1 MFLPPELGV
10 RTNKEPPMFLPQKLR
25 TLLEQRRMRPADL
38 SRASGI
44 PPASIT
50 RYLHGERQPT
60 VENLTRIA
68 EALGVP
74 IDMLTSSSAP
84 VKTSEPM
91 TDLEIAFAL
100 RELAEK
106 VGRRTASEG
115 APGVSGILRIP
126 VLSDIENGLPTN
138 LNKAQVKQ
146 WIGLPSGWVKD
157 NEAFA
162 FVADSQALADF
173 GVAMHDYVI
182 VAPSVQVRDGDI
194 VLAEFST
201 PEGPQ
206 ILLRRVRFV
215 DDKLVLETAKSDA
228 QALILAR
235 NDSKLKI
242 AGPVVFS
249 GRQYRL
255 DWRK

>member
-1 MFLPPELGV
+1 LRSRV
-10 RTNKEPPMFLPQKLR
+10 DRSHKMFLPQKLR

-74 IDMLTSSSAP
+74 IDMLTSSSTP
-84 VKTSEPM
+84 PETGEPM

-100 RELAEK
+100 RELADK
-106 VGRRTASEG
+106 IGRRAEENHSIEM
-115 APGVSGILRIP
+115 PGVSRVP
-126 VLSDIENGLPTN
+126 VLSRVRDGLPDD
-138 LNKAQVKQ
+138 LGAAPVIQ
-146 WIGLPSGWVKD
+146 WIGLPGSWVKD
-157 NEAFA
+157 PNAFA
-162 FVADSQALADF
+162 FVADSPALSDF
-173 GVAMHDYVI
+173 GVTLNDYVV
-182 VAPSVQVRDGDI
+182 VAPGLEVRDGDI
-194 VLAEFST
+194 VLAELKS

-206 ILLRRVRFV
+206 VLLRRVRFV
-215 DDKLVLETAKSDA
+215 NDKVVLETARANS
-228 QALILAR
+228 QALILSRDDAR
-235 NDSKLKI
+235 LRI

-249 GRQYRL
+249 GRQYRPGGS
-255 DWRK
+255 K

>member
-1 MFLPPELGV
+1 
-10 RTNKEPPMFLPQKLR
+10 MFLPQKLR
-25 TLLEQRRMRPADL
+25 TLLDQRRMRPADL

-68 EALGVP
+68 EALDVP

-84 VKTSEPM
+84 VRSSEPM
-91 TDLEIAFAL
+91 TDLEIAFTL

-106 VGRRTASEG
+106 IGRRVPSEG
-115 APGVSGILRIP
+115 GAEHQGVSRVP
-126 VLSDIENGLPTN
+126 VLSHITEGLPGDFSN
-138 LNKAQVKQ
+138 IKSQE
-146 WIGLPSGWVKD
+146 WISLPLSWVKD
-157 NEAFA
+157 ADAFA
-162 FVADSQALADF
+162 FVADTQALSNF
-173 GVAMHDYVI
+173 GVAVNDYVI
-182 VAPSVQVRDGDI
+182 VAPSIKVEDGDI

-206 ILLRRVRFV
+206 VLLRRLRFV
-215 DDKLVLETAKSDA
+215 DDKIVLETAKSNT

-235 NDSKLKI
+235 NDAKLKI

-249 GRQYRL
+249 GRDHRPDL
-255 DWRK
+255 RR

>member
-1 MFLPPELGV
+1 M
-10 RTNKEPPMFLPQKLR
+10 PQKLR

-68 EALGVP
+68 DALGVP
-74 IDMLTSSSAP
+74 IDMLTSSSTP
-84 VKTSEPM
+84 TMSSEPM
-91 TDLEIAFAL
+91 TDLEIAFTL

-106 VGRRTASEG
+106 IGRRTGLEG
-115 APGVSGILRIP
+115 TSGLSGVSRIP
-126 VLSDIENGLPTN
+126 VVAEIKRGLPRDP
-138 LNKAQVKQ
+138 KKVQAKQ

-157 NEAFA
+157 PDAFA
-162 FVADSQALADF
+162 FVADAPALSDF
-173 GVAMHDYVI
+173 GVVVNDYVI
-182 VAPSVQVRDGDI
+182 VAPGINVQDGDI
-194 VLAEFST
+194 VLAEFIT

-206 ILLRRVRFV
+206 VLLRRIRFV
-215 DDKLVLETAKSDA
+215 DDKIVLETANSNA

-235 NDSKLKI
+235 NDSKLRI

-249 GRQYRL
+249 GRDYRP

>member
-1 MFLPPELGV
+1 
-10 RTNKEPPMFLPQKLR
+10 MFLPQKLR

-74 IDMLTSSSAP
+74 IDMLTSSSTPAR
-84 VKTSEPM
+84 TAEPM
-91 TDLEIAFAL
+91 TDLEIAFSL

-106 VGRRTASEG
+106 IGTRRG
-115 APGVSGILRIP
+115 AEETTELSGVSRIP
-126 VLSDIENGLPTN
+126 VVSRINDGLPGDM
-138 LNKAQVKQ
+138 KKVPVRQ
-146 WIGLPSGWVKD
+146 WIGLPDSWVKD
-157 NEAFA
+157 PDAFA
-162 FVADSQALADF
+162 FVADAQALSDF
-173 GVAMHDYVI
+173 GVVLNDYVI
-182 VAPSVQVRDGDI
+182 VAPGMQVQDGDI

-206 ILLRRVRFV
+206 VLLRRVRFV
-215 DDKLVLETAKSDA
+215 NDKVVLETAKSNA

-235 NDSKLKI
+235 NDSKLRI

-249 GRQYRL
+249 GRDYRP

>member
-1 MFLPPELGV
+1 
-10 RTNKEPPMFLPQKLR
+10 MFLPQKLR

-84 VKTSEPM
+84 PQAAEPL
-91 TDLEIAFAL
+91 TDLEVAFAL

-106 VGRRTASEG
+106 MGRRSVAEG
-115 APGVSGILRIP
+115 KGELSGIYRVP
-126 VLSDIENGLPTN
+126 VLSELEKGLPAN
-138 LNKAQVKQ
+138 VKKIPAKQ
-146 WIGLPSGWVKD
+146 WIGLPASWVKD
-157 NEAFA
+157 PDAFA
-162 FVADSQALADF
+162 FVADAEPLLDF
-173 GVAMHDYVI
+173 GVTDNDYVI
-182 VAPSVQVRDGDI
+182 VAPGISVEDGDI

-206 ILLRRVRFV
+206 VLLRRVRFIDNKV
-215 DDKLVLETAKSDA
+215 VLETAKSSA
-228 QALILAR
+228 QALIVTR
-235 NDSKLKI
+235 DDPKLRI

-249 GRQYRL
+249 GRDYRPN
-255 DWRK
+255 WRK

>member
-1 MFLPPELGV
+1 
-10 RTNKEPPMFLPQKLR
+10 MFLPQKLR

-84 VKTSEPM
+84 ARTVEPM
-91 TDLEIAFAL
+91 TDLEIAFTL

-106 VGRRTASEG
+106 IGKRTGSEKM
-115 APGVSGILRIP
+115 AELSGVSRVPVVSRIN
-126 VLSDIENGLPTN
+126 DGLPGDI
-138 LNKAQVKQ
+138 KKVPVRQ
-146 WIGLPSGWVKD
+146 WIGLPDSWIKD
-157 NEAFA
+157 PDAFA
-162 FVADSQALADF
+162 FVADSQALSDF
-173 GVAMHDYVI
+173 GVVINDYVI
-182 VAPSVQVRDGDI
+182 VAPGMQVQDGDI
-194 VLAEFST
+194 VLAEFNT

-206 ILLRRVRFV
+206 VLLRRVRFV
-215 DDKLVLETAKSDA
+215 NDKVVLETAKSNA
-228 QALILAR
+228 QALVLAR
-235 NDSKLKI
+235 NDSKLRI

-249 GRQYRL
+249 GRDYRP

>member
-1 MFLPPELGV
+1 
-10 RTNKEPPMFLPQKLR
+10 MFLPQKLR

-84 VKTSEPM
+84 PLAAEPL

-106 VGRRTASEG
+106 IGRRSVAEAVG
-115 APGVSGILRIP
+115 EQPGIYKVP
-126 VLSDIENGLPTN
+126 VLAHLDRGLPEDMA
-138 LNKAQVKQ
+138 KIPARQ
-146 WIGLPSGWVKD
+146 WIALPADWVKD
-157 NEAFA
+157 PDAFA
-162 FVADSQALADF
+162 FVAESEALSDF
-173 GVAMHDYVI
+173 GVTSSDYVV
-182 VAPSVQVRDGDI
+182 VAPGLRVEDGDM
-194 VLAEFST
+194 VLAEFKGL
-201 PEGPQ
+201 EGSQ
-206 ILLRRVRFV
+206 VLLRRVRFV
-215 DDKLVLETAKSDA
+215 DNKVVLETAKSSA
-228 QALILAR
+228 QALIVTC
-235 NDSKLKI
+235 DDPKLRI
-242 AGPVVFS
+242 VGPVVFS
-249 GRQYRL
+249 GRDYKPNR
-255 DWRK
+255 RK

>member
-1 MFLPPELGV
+1 MFPPRNSVLESK
-10 RTNKEPPMFLPQKLR
+10 KEPPMFLPHKLR

-91 TDLEIAFAL
+91 TDLEVAFAL

-106 VGRRTASEG
+106 IGRRSASEE
-115 APGVSGILRIP
+115 AAGVSGVLRIP
-126 VLSDIENGLPTN
+126 VLTGVDNGLPADVK
-138 LNKAQVKQ
+138 KAQVKQ

-157 NEAFA
+157 QEAFA
-162 FVADSQALADF
+162 FVAESQALSDF
-173 GVAMHDYVI
+173 GVAINDYVI
-182 VAPSVQVRDGDI
+182 VAPSVQVQDGDI

-215 DDKLVLETAKSDA
+215 DDKVVLETAKSDA
-228 QALILAR
+228 QALILER
-235 NDSKLKI
+235 SDSKLKI

-249 GRQYRL
+249 GRQYKS

>member
-1 MFLPPELGV
+1 
-10 RTNKEPPMFLPQKLR
+10 MFLPQKLR

-84 VKTSEPM
+84 ASTVEPM
-91 TDLEIAFAL
+91 SDLEIAFTL

-106 VGRRTASEG
+106 IGKRTAARDRTEVTG
-115 APGVSGILRIP
+115 IARVPVVSGIN
-126 VLSDIENGLPTN
+126 DGLPTDIK
-138 LNKAQVKQ
+138 KAPVKQ
-146 WIGLPSGWVKD
+146 WIGLPDSWVKD
-157 NEAFA
+157 PDAFA
-162 FVADSQALADF
+162 FVADAQALSDF
-173 GVAMHDYVI
+173 GVVLNDYVI
-182 VAPSVQVRDGDI
+182 VAPGMQIQDGDI

-206 ILLRRVRFV
+206 VLLRRVRFV
-215 DDKLVLETAKSDA
+215 NDKVVLETAKSNT

-235 NDSKLKI
+235 TDNKLRI

-249 GRQYRL
+249 GRDYRP
-255 DWRK
+255 DSRR

>member
-1 MFLPPELGV
+1 
-10 RTNKEPPMFLPQKLR
+10 MFLPQKLR

-74 IDMLTSSSAP
+74 IDMLTSSSTPAR
-84 VKTSEPM
+84 TAEPM
-91 TDLEIAFAL
+91 TDLEIAFTL

-106 VGRRTASEG
+106 IGKRVGNEAVAELS
-115 APGVSGILRIP
+115 GVSRIP
-126 VLSDIENGLPTN
+126 VVSRLNEGLPADIT
-138 LNKAQVKQ
+138 KVPAKQ
-146 WIGLPSGWVKD
+146 WIGLPDNWVKD
-157 NEAFA
+157 PDAFA
-162 FVADSQALADF
+162 FVADAQALSDF
-173 GVAMHDYVI
+173 GVVMNDYVI
-182 VAPSVQVRDGDI
+182 VAPGMEVQDGDI

-206 ILLRRVRFV
+206 VLLRRVRFV
-215 DDKLVLETAKSDA
+215 NDKVVLETAKSNA

-235 NDSKLKI
+235 NDSKLRI

-249 GRQYRL
+249 GRNYRP

>member
-1 MFLPPELGV
+1 MFLPH
-10 RTNKEPPMFLPQKLR
+10 KLR

-84 VKTSEPM
+84 LSSSEPM

-106 VGRRTASEG
+106 IGGRTSAEDVSG
-115 APGVSGILRIP
+115 LSGVSRVP
-126 VLSDIENGLPTN
+126 VVQEINRGLPVDPKST
-138 LNKAQVKQ
+138 KVKQ
-146 WIGLPSGWVKD
+146 WIGLPSSWVKD
-157 NEAFA
+157 PEAFA
-162 FVADSQALADF
+162 FRADAQTLSDF
-173 GVAMHDYVI
+173 GVVANDYVI
-182 VAPSVQVRDGDI
+182 VAPGIQVQDGDI

-206 ILLRRVRFV
+206 VLLRRVRFV
-215 DDKLVLETAKSDA
+215 DDKIVLETAKSNA

-235 NDSKLKI
+235 NDPKLKI

-249 GRQYRL
+249 GRDYRPG
-255 DWRK
+255 WHE

>member
-1 MFLPPELGV
+1 
-10 RTNKEPPMFLPQKLR
+10 MFLPQKLR

-74 IDMLTSSSAP
+74 IDMLTSSSTPAR
-84 VKTSEPM
+84 TAEPM
-91 TDLEIAFAL
+91 TDLEIAFSL

-106 VGRRTASEG
+106 IGKRKVSEETAELS
-115 APGVSGILRIP
+115 GVSRVPVVSRIN
-126 VLSDIENGLPTN
+126 DGLPDDIK
-138 LNKAQVKQ
+138 KAPVKH
-146 WIGLPSGWVKD
+146 WIGLPESWVKD
-157 NEAFA
+157 PDAFA
-162 FVADSQALADF
+162 FVADAQALSDF
-173 GVAMHDYVI
+173 GVVMNDYVI
-182 VAPSVQVRDGDI
+182 VAPGMQVQDGDI

-206 ILLRRVRFV
+206 VLLRRVRFV
-215 DDKLVLETAKSDA
+215 NDKVVLETAKSNA

-235 NDSKLKI
+235 SDSKLRI

-249 GRQYRL
+249 GRDYRP

>member
-1 MFLPPELGV
+1 
-10 RTNKEPPMFLPQKLR
+10 MFLPQKLR
-25 TLLEQRRMRPADL
+25 TLLEQGRMRPADL

-84 VKTSEPM
+84 SRTAEPM
-91 TDLEIAFAL
+91 TDLEIAFTL
-100 RELAEK
+100 REIAEK
-106 VGRRTASEG
+106 MGKRTSSAQRAELS
-115 APGVSGILRIP
+115 GVSRVPIISRIN
-126 VLSDIENGLPTN
+126 DGLPADI
-138 LNKAQVKQ
+138 KKVPIKQ
-146 WIGLPSGWVKD
+146 WIGLPDSWVKD
-157 NEAFA
+157 PDAFA
-162 FVADSQALADF
+162 FVADSQALSDF
-173 GVAMHDYVI
+173 GVVIDDYVI
-182 VAPSVQVRDGDI
+182 VAPGIQVRDGDI
-194 VLAEFST
+194 VLAEFSA

-206 ILLRRVRFV
+206 VLLRRVRFV
-215 DDKLVLETAKSDA
+215 SDKVVLETAKSNA

-235 NDSKLKI
+235 NDSKIRI

-249 GRQYRL
+249 GRDYRP